1 MFFCVSGVADRQE
14 REGQEGVKREQDR
27 LVRERGEER
36 ERGAVR
42 EGGAVR
48 ERGGRQVRG
57 GEGSKGGGGRKIGK
71 GVGGRG

>member
-36 ERGAVR
+36 ERGQL
-42 EGGAVR
+42 E
-48 ERGGRQVRG
+48 
-57 GEGSKGGGGRKIGK
+57 
-71 GVGGRG
+71 